1 MKVYETRDFYL
12 SGFLLCRSFMLE
24 DSVREHGCT
33 VFYFQDS
40 PELQKTVRQFYMSE
54 TTVDPVVYGMTL
66 RQLKGI
72 MHAPSV
78 STQNLVNNN
87 EFSNKQQ
94 GTK

>member
-1 MKVYETRDFYL
+1 MKIFETRDFYL
-12 SGFLLCRSFMLE
+12 SGYLLCKGYRLE
-24 DSVREHGCT
+24 DSIREHGFT
-33 VFYFQDS
+33 VFYFQDN
-40 PELQKTVRQFYMSE
+40 PELQRTVKQFYKSE
-54 TTVDPVVYGMTL
+54 TTVDPLVYGMLL

-78 STQNLVNNN
+78 STQNQGNYN